1 MIKQLLG
8 ATTFLVVAT
17 AQAAPQDTCITNE
30 LDESVITAELALA
43 VGTCHMARATQDGSV
58 AALEYAHS
66 WFQQAQKLGAREAP
80 KHLAAVERQLEQAGH
95 AND

>member
-8 ATTFLVVAT
+8 ATTLLVVAT
-17 AQAAPQDTCITNE
+17 AQAAPQDTCVTNE

-43 VGTCHMARATQDGSV
+43 VGNCHMARATQDGSV

-66 WFQQAQKLGAREAP
+66 WFQQARKLGASEAQ
-80 KHLAAVERQLEQAGH
+80 KHLDAAERQLEQAGH